1 MKQTEHSFDN
11 TERGRLLF
19 SPGMKLADLVESNY
33 ELLVVLARM
42 GIPLGFGEASVGEV
56 CRQRGISA
64 ELFLMICR
72 IYSSEVP
79 VLPYEQLTS
88 DDLGGVLD
96 TRYSEIE
103 VVSHDRNSIMSTPVD
118 SSSSILLL
126 SSDID
131 VVGIDE
137 AQFFD
142 DGLVAVCNE
151 LANKGIRVIV
161 AGLDMDFKGVP
172 FGPIPA
178 LCAIADEVTKVHAI
192 CVRCGALAY
201 VSHRL
206 VNNEKRV
213 MLGEQAEYEPLCR
226 ECYRKALEEDKNK
239 DKTH

>member
-1 MKQTEHSFDN
+1 MN
-11 TERGRLLF
+11 NN
-19 SPGMKLADLVESNY
+19 LA
-33 ELLVVLARM
+33 
-42 GIPLGFGEASVGEV
+42 GEAHRPGRIEV
-56 CRQRGISA
+56 VCGSMFSGKTEELIRRLKRAEFAKQRVEI
-64 ELFLMICR
+64 FK
-72 IYSSEVP
+72 P
-79 VLPYEQLTS
+79 T
-88 DDLGGVLD
+88 LD

-142 DGLVAVCNE
+142 DGLVQVCNE